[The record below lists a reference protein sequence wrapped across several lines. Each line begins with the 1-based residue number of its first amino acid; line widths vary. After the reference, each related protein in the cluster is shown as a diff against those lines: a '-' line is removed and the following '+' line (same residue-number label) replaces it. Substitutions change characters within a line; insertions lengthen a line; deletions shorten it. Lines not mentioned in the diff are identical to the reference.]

1 MSFDQKTREADRIY
15 DEFEPP
21 FDWDHEDTSDTLVLM
36 LPGYFIYFFLMF
48 FSYNSNIHNIA
59 FNIN

>member
-21 FDWDHEDTSDTLVLM
+21 SDWDHEDTSDTLILM
-36 LPGYFIYFFLMF
+36 LPRLVYFFLPRAF
-48 FSYNSNIHNIA
+48 FI
-59 FNIN
+59 